1 MHTKGRD
8 DMALEPIPQP
18 DETLTRNPT
27 PPEPPEKPPEPS
39 LSALFPERRPY
50 CCPDNPF
57 AGPTPKETEETYKRT
72 ASKLLGNL
80 RTPFICEDQGS
91 FVFNGNNVGLDLSP
105 EHFDAA
111 VTTVIAAVECGYHP
125 SCNPTPLDPRNWAR
139 LACALTTAIGRGYN
153 HQNTDTNES
162 TLERIQAETT
172 DPDPLTP

>member
-1 MHTKGRD
+1 MHTKGHD

-27 PPEPPEKPPEPS
+27 PPEPS

-50 CCPDNPF
+50 RCPDNPF
-57 AGPTPKETEETYKRT
+57 AGPTPKETEETYKCT

-105 EHFDAA
+105 EHFD
-111 VTTVIAAVECGYHP
+111 
-125 SCNPTPLDPRNWAR
+125 
-139 LACALTTAIGRGYN
+139 
-153 HQNTDTNES
+153 
-162 TLERIQAETT
+162 
-172 DPDPLTP
+172 